1 MGMIIISVIVMG
13 CFFYGYII
21 YANIRQE
28 HSYRSN
34 TQHRND
40 YFRNSLYEYDQ
51 PRVIQLP
58 ENIERE
64 KRRRHIR

>member
-1 MGMIIISVIVMG
+1 MGTIIISVVVMG
-13 CFFYGYII
+13 CFFYGYVI
-21 YANIRQE
+21 YANMRQGKNF
-28 HSYRSN
+28 RSER
-34 TQHRND
+34 Q
-40 YFRNSLYEYDQ
+40 YEYDQ

>member
-1 MGMIIISVIVMG
+1 MGMIIVSVIVMG
-13 CFFYGYII
+13 CFFYGYVI
-21 YANIRQE
+21 YANMRQGKCF
-28 HSYRSN
+28 RSKV
-34 TQHRND
+34 Q
-40 YFRNSLYEYDQ
+40 YEYDQ